1 VKQPIV
7 LLRRLR
13 AAVGAGLK
21 PALTV
26 LLLFNDPVLSV
37 GARAEQNAELRVC
50 LLEDNLPLSSRKEN
64 AGFDLDTGKAV
75 AEALQRTFLPV
86 WVPNSTQIQEIEE
99 SDFPLRRL
107 GKNDCDAIFSI
118 PGEEAIKDAPK
129 AALGAPYYGAAF
141 EFVSRDGTGPS
152 DLKALQETPVAVQAQ
167 TIASFILNARK
178 VKMHTFFSVDAALM
192 GVTKGEAPVA
202 FVWGPLAGWYL
213 RSHPDMKL
221 AFTTGYE
228 PPAVAR
234 WNEHVATRQSDVAL
248 RAAIDAALG
257 RLVTA
262 GTLKTLAERYGLVL
276 RSPFT
281 ATYSA
286 AELQKLKQ

>member
-1 VKQPIV
+1 MVFF
-7 LLRRLR
+7 RRLHSAIR
-13 AAVGAGLK
+13 AGLK

-26 LLLFNDPVLSV
+26 LLLFDGLVLSV
-37 GARAEQNAELRVC
+37 VARAEQNTELRIC
-50 LLEDNLPLSSRKEN
+50 LLEDNPPLSSRKEN
-64 AGFDLDTGKAV
+64 SGFDLDTGKAV

-86 WVPNSTQIQEIEE
+86 WVANSTQIQEIEE
-99 SDFPLRRL
+99 NDFPLRRL
-107 GKNDCDAIFSI
+107 GKNECDAIFSI

-129 AALGAPYYGAAF
+129 AALGAPYYSAAF
-141 EFVSRDGTGPS
+141 EFVSRGGTGPS
-152 DLKALQETPVAVQAQ
+152 DLKALQETSVAVQAQ

-178 VKMHTFFSVDAALM
+178 IKMHTFFSVDAALM
-192 GVTKGEAPVA
+192 GVSKGEAPVA

-234 WNEHVATRQSDVAL
+234 WNEHVATRRSDTEL

-262 GTLKTLAERYGLVL
+262 GTLKTLAERYGMVL
-276 RSPFT
+276 RSPFAT
-281 ATYSA
+281 TYSA

>member
-1 VKQPIV
+1 V
-7 LLRRLR
+7 
-13 AAVGAGLK
+13 
-21 PALTV
+21 
-26 LLLFNDPVLSV
+26 
-37 GARAEQNAELRVC
+37 
-50 LLEDNLPLSSRKEN
+50 
-64 AGFDLDTGKAV
+64 
-75 AEALQRTFLPV
+75 PV

-107 GKNDCDAIFSI
+107 GKNECDAIFSI

-129 AALGAPYYGAAF
+129 AALGVPYYGAAF

-167 TIASFILNARK
+167 TIASFILNACK
-178 VKMHTFFSVDAALM
+178 VTMHTFFSVDAALM
-192 GVTKGEAPVA
+192 GVTKGETSVA

-228 PPAVAR
+228 PPTVAR
-234 WNEHVATRQSDVAL
+234 WNEHVATRQSDTEL

-262 GTLKTLAERYGLVL
+262 GTLKTLAERYGMVL
-276 RSPFT
+276 RSPFAT
-281 ATYSA
+281 TYSA